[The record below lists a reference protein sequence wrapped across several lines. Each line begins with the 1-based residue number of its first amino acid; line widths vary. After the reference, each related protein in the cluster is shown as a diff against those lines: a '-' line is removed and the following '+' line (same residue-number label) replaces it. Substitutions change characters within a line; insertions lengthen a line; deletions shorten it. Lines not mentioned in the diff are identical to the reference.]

1 MSTVR
6 VSPKTLK
13 RSTVIGLIIA
23 IAFIILMVRIFWL
36 QTVGFEKYQNLVIS
50 QMTTVSTVKAER
62 GKIYDKNGNVLATS
76 ITAYRVFIS
85 PRTIEQN
92 QKDVDDGTSDKE
104 VAVENYAHLI
114 SDQLSKI
121 LDVTYEKV
129 QENIAYTQYLDRT
142 IARDVDEE
150 SADRVRAFIKEYELE
165 DMVYLEATS
174 KRYYPNNDL
183 ASHVIGFTSNDGAG
197 LYGLELQYNSYLKG
211 TDGKYITARDSHG
224 NEMPYDYESY
234 IPAQNGYDIV
244 TTIDTHMQAVLE
256 EELLATLTECQ
267 ASNRACG
274 IIIDVKTGA
283 ILAMATSEGYNL
295 NTPRELNNYYTGVLA
310 NSGFESGSD
319 EYTALRQELLFEM
332 WQNKAIT
339 DTYMPGST
347 FKVIT
352 TAMTLEEHE
361 VNVNEMFTCTGSMK
375 VGNRTIKCHKLTGHG
390 HVTFARGLQESCNP
404 VLMTIGLRLGTERYK
419 KYFEAFGYFDKT
431 GIDLPGE
438 ANSIFF
444 DPFTEIDLAVASFGQ
459 NFKITAMQQLC
470 GITAV
475 ANGGYLVTPHIV
487 DKVIDAS
494 GNPIYE
500 FESESSRQV
509 VSTAVCRT
517 ISEIL
522 EEGVSGG
529 FGGKNCYVAGYK
541 IAAKTGTSEKMDKI
555 DENGERSFRVASCIA
570 YAPADDPKVAMIL
583 IVDEPT
589 VGTRYGSMV
598 AAPYVA
604 NVMEDILPYM
614 GIDPEYTA
622 EELENLAIETPSL
635 LYWYP
640 DQAKEYAEA
649 VGFEV
654 EIVGEGKF
662 VMQQTPVKGTQVEK
676 KNARIVL
683 YLGDS
688 EPSAEISV
696 PNLIGKTA
704 VAANQLLI
712 NAGLNIKLEGST
724 THLAG
729 TNAVVVSQSHEYGSK
744 VNRGE
749 VITVVMRYIDEEEIT
764 YG

>member
-6 VSPKTLK
+6 VTPKTLK

-85 PRTIEQN
+85 PKTIEQN
-92 QKDVDDGTSDKE
+92 QKEMNEGTSDKE

-114 SDQLSKI
+114 SERLSEI
-121 LDVTYEKV
+121 LGVTYEKV

-142 IARDVDEE
+142 IARDVDED
-150 SADRVRAFIKEYELE
+150 SADRVRSFIKEYELE

-174 KRYYPNNDL
+174 KRYYPNSDL
-183 ASHVIGFTSNDGAG
+183 ASHVIGFTSNDGVG
-197 LYGLELQYNSYLKG
+197 LYGLELQYDSYLKG
-211 TDGKYITARDSHG
+211 VDGKYITARDSHG

-244 TTIDTHMQAVLE
+244 TTIDTHIQAVLE

-274 IIIDVKTGA
+274 IIIDVESGA
-283 ILAMATSEGYNL
+283 ILAMATSEGYDL
-295 NTPRELNNYYTGVLA
+295 NAPRELNNYYTEVLA
-310 NSGFESGSD
+310 KSGLSAESD
-319 EYTALRQELLFEM
+319 EYIALRQELLFEM

-352 TAMTLEEHE
+352 TAMTLEENE
-361 VNVNEMFTCTGSMK
+361 VKVNEMFTCTGAMK

-404 VLMTIGLRLGTERYK
+404 VLMTIGLRLGTERYQ

-475 ANGGYLVTPHIV
+475 ANGGYLVTPHII
-487 DKVIDAS
+487 DKVIDSS
-494 GNPIYE
+494 GNPIYK
-500 FESESSRQV
+500 FETEASRQV
-509 VSTAVCRT
+509 VSTDVCTT

-529 FGGKNCYVAGYK
+529 YGGKNCYVAGYK

-555 DENGERSFRVASCIA
+555 DENGERSYRVASCIA
-570 YAPADDPKVAMIL
+570 YAPADDPEVAMIL

-604 NVMEDILPYM
+604 NVMEDILPYL
-614 GIDPEYTA
+614 GIDPEYTE
-622 EELENLAIETPSL
+622 EELENLAIETPAL
-635 LYWYP
+635 QYWYP

-662 VMQQTPVKGTQVEK
+662 VMQQIPAKGALVEK

-688 EPSAEISV
+688 EPSANVQV
-696 PNLIGKTA
+696 PDLIGKTA

-712 NAGLNIKLEGST
+712 NSGLNIKLEGSS

-729 TNAVVVSQSHEYGSK
+729 TSAVVVSQSHAHGTAVS
-744 VNRGE
+744 RGE
-749 VITVVMRYIDEEEIT
+749 VITVVMRYVDEEEIT
-764 YG
+764 HG